1 MTEIPPHLKDLE
13 RDTELLGGI
22 WDVSLP
28 ISSEFQEWVA
38 KGIWCQDG
46 MCFGLDIKKA
56 EPLGDWK
63 VGERSTSGN
72 NHLFFFLEEGCFNKT
87 FIMVPCFSL
96 VRCKE
101 MPYSLLCFYL
111 DSNPTLWL

>member
-1 MTEIPPHLKDLE
+1 MGLCAGKDQVTEIPPHLKDLE
-13 RDTELLGGI
+13 RDAELLGGI

-63 VGERSTSGN
+63 VGEHSMSGN
-72 NHLFFFLEEGCFNKT
+72 KHTFFFLEEGCFNKT
-87 FIMVPCFSL
+87 FIL
-96 VRCKE
+96 VRCS
-101 MPYSLLCFYL
+101 SLVYFSKVQGDAL
-111 DSNPTLWL
+111 